1 MDRKHRDRV
10 AFVRIVSGQFDRGMK
25 VNHVRLGRELRLS
38 HSAQFVAQER
48 ETVETAYAGD
58 IVGVNDS
65 GNFQIGDAITSG
77 KTVHF
82 DDIPKFAPE
91 MFARLSVSDAMK
103 RQKLQKGLKQISEE
117 GAVQLFIEP
126 AIGPQDPIIG
136 VVGELQFE
144 VLIYRLQ
151 DEYGLECRLN
161 RLPYTVA
168 RWPRT
173 ADGKPINELKGNF
186 TLYRDLNDQPVIL
199 LNQEWDLNWAKKENP
214 DVEFANSITTARNEK
229 PVYEL

>member
-1 MDRKHRDRV
+1 
-10 AFVRIVSGQFDRGMK
+10 MK

-38 HSAQFVAQER
+38 HSNQFVAQER
-48 ETVETAYAGD
+48 ETVDVAYAGD
-58 IVGVNDS
+58 IVGVNDT

-91 MFARLSVSDAMK
+91 LFARLSVSDAMK

-126 AIGPQDPIIG
+126 AIGIQDPIIG

-151 DEYGLECRLN
+151 DEYGLEVRLN
-161 RLPYTVA
+161 RLSYSVA
-168 RWPRT
+168 RWPRDT
-173 ADGKPINELKGNF
+173 EGQPIDKLKGDF
-186 TLYRDLNDQPVIL
+186 TIYRDLNNQPVIL
-199 LNQEWDLNWAKKENP
+199 LNKLWDLNWAQKENP
-214 DVEFANSITTARNEK
+214 DVIFANSITAARSGK
-229 PVYEL
+229 SIMEL